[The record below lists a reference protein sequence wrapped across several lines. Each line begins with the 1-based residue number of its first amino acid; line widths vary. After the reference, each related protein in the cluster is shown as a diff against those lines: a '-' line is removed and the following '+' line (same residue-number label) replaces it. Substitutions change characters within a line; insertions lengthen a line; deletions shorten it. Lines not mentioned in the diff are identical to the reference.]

1 MSLFKLQKVK
11 EYLEENLAKGFI
23 VPSSAQYASPVLF
36 VAKPNRGLRFCV
48 DYRKLNI
55 LSKKNP
61 YPIPLI
67 QEIIA
72 QLAGKKYFSRFDI
85 ISAFNNL
92 RMNPDSEE
100 YTTFK
105 TTFRLYIYKVLPFS
119 LTGGPGTWQ
128 RYIND
133 VLFNFLGK
141 FCSVYLDDILVFS
154 DTKKE
159 YKEQVNAVLKR
170 LESVGLQVDVKKS
183 EFMVQE
189 TKFLGVIVGADS
201 LRMDPEKIAAIVN

>member
-1 MSLFKLQKVK
+1 MKRLIPEWAYESLGAFKKKKLEELPQHRPYDYKIELESPANSLGNCPLYSMPPFKLQKVK

-36 VAKPNRGLRFCV
+36 VAKPNGGLRFCV
-48 DYRKLNI
+48 DYRKLNV

-67 QEIIA
+67 QEIMA

-100 YTTFK
+100 YTIFK
-105 TTFRLYIYKVLPFS
+105 TTFGLYIYKVLPFG
-119 LTGGPGTWQ
+119 LTGGPGT
-128 RYIND
+128 
-133 VLFNFLGK
+133 
-141 FCSVYLDDILVFS
+141 
-154 DTKKE
+154 
-159 YKEQVNAVLKR
+159 
-170 LESVGLQVDVKKS
+170 
-183 EFMVQE
+183 
-189 TKFLGVIVGADS
+189 
-201 LRMDPEKIAAIVN
+201 